1 MTLLLIGKGRWSE
14 KVSNSIQSGLPKLP
28 TKVVGA
34 REFLTDVSSYD
45 LESIEYVW
53 ITSQPALQLEIL
65 KSLESFTGKIL
76 IEKPIGLS
84 STDFN
89 YLKDSIHTQRDNLRL
104 SKVWNYSAIWL
115 KLKSFL
121 QSNLTHIEI
130 TRGGPNH
137 NSSIPLHI
145 DWLPHDV
152 FLLTD
157 LFGESMLRFK
167 KISRIIKDE
176 LLQAEIQIADKDIV
190 VNLCTGKLKEG
201 RVAEWRFFS
210 GSKLL
215 LMADF
220 SKGEIILENGESVIP
235 KLNQDAISGMVL
247 DIPSINRESVQRDIR
262 VQERFGKLLLGM

>member
-1 MTLLLIGKGRWSE
+1 VTLLLIGKGRWSE

-34 REFLTDVSSYD
+34 REFLTDVSSHH

-53 ITSQPALQLEIL
+53 ITSRPETQLAVL
-65 KSLESFTGKIL
+65 KSLEGFTGKIL

-84 STDFN
+84 STDFS
-89 YLKDSIHTQRDNLRL
+89 YLKDSIHMQRDNLRL

-121 QSNLTHIEI
+121 QSNLTHIEM
-130 TRGGPNH
+130 TRGGPSH

-157 LFGESMLRFK
+157 LFGESMMRFK
-167 KISRIIKDE
+167 TISRGIKDE
-176 LLQAEIQIADKDIV
+176 LLEAEIQIADKDIV
-190 VNLCTGKLKEG
+190 VNLCTGNLMEG
-201 RVAEWRFFS
+201 RIAKWRFFS

-215 LMADF
+215 LTSDF

-235 KLNQDAISGMVL
+235 KLNQDSICGMVL
-247 DIPSINRESVQRDIR
+247 DIPSIDRESVQRDIE